1 MLSNVCSSIGCAQGF
16 ALALWPPEPERQ
28 APAPHPVGKKAGEQP
43 EEAPLSQVTC
53 AMEKQDLSRGMEGME
68 GQTPFPRNGHSGEG
82 GGKVV
87 RCLFHQTLFPGSVH
101 PPPILTLLC
110 APSPQ
115 QQGSSDS
122 VSMTSV

>member
-53 AMEKQDLSRGMEGME
+53 AMEKQDLSRGHG
-68 GQTPFPRNGHSGEG
+68 GHGGADALSKKWTLG